1 MVCHRTLLKTWQ
13 EFFNPLLHPQN
24 HPSPGLFTDLFR
36 QWGKSCQLL
45 REPPGA
51 KLKTAPSEPPCRLL
65 GKCVCSG
72 TGQQAFYMHAKL
84 IQCLRPF
91 LDTPRNKAGKKRNI
105 EGKEKNNKTKASKTE
120 FRVLADSASICLR
133 FQSKD
138 LGDQVE
144 SGWGRV
150 AIPEGQA
157 GNTSEELWVHIGH
170 MNHSAQSGF
179 MFSVIPVL
187 KVGSFNHDLLTT
199 LIVPNP
205 VDAQRSLDFFE
216 KCCCPKKLWRFT
228 TFQTSIAMEGFFGS
242 DPAPDALHVS
252 RYLPMEAEKTF
263 WHGEDEERRLRNKAE
278 RLSRIKSA
286 KDKYA
291 LNRENKAPRAKTKK
305 RPAEPHQGE
314 TIFHA
319 LQDAVGGDDENF
331 IVSSSSD
338 ANDDD
343 SNEPC
348 EESDLEEIPQAAFDE
363 PVFEQPLAKD
373 LDGHAVVTSDGLGP
387 SSPVA
392 VAVETEQ
399 ARKIRAAAAALPA
412 GTIKVTVPGCG
423 LLVFYEHLDSIQAQC
438 KHSGHGDC
446 RKQRTVL
453 AGRRAGQ
460 GRCLGYLTEW
470 LLSGSQHPTQYDHCH
485 SHKTDRKARE
495 AARNHLLT
503 LEGSAELLAKER
515 KQDDGEPDEPIRFV

>member
-1 MVCHRTLLKTWQ
+1 MNVTL
-13 EFFNPLLHPQN
+13 N
-24 HPSPGLFTDLFR
+24 FTDLLR

-72 TGQQAFYMHAKL
+72 AGQQAFYMHAKL
-84 IQCLRPF
+84 IQCLKPF

-105 EGKEKNNKTKASKTE
+105 EDIEKKNKTKASKTE
-120 FRVLADSASICLR
+120 FRMLADSASICLK
-133 FQSKD
+133 FQSKE

-157 GNTSEELWVHIGH
+157 GNTPEELWVHIGH
-170 MNHSAQSGF
+170 MNHSAQSRY

-187 KVGSFNHDLLTT
+187 KAGSFNHDLLTK

-205 VDAQRSLDFFE
+205 VDAQRSLDLFE

-252 RYLPMEAEKTF
+252 HYLPMEAEKAF

-278 RLSRIKSA
+278 CLSRIKSA
-286 KDKYA
+286 KSKYA

-305 RPAEPHQGE
+305 RPPGPHQGE
-314 TIFHA
+314 TILHA
-319 LQDAVGGDDENF
+319 LQEAVGGDESL
-331 IVSSSSD
+331 IVSSSSSD
-338 ANDDD
+338 DNDDD
-343 SNEPC
+343 SDDPPEQ
-348 EESDLEEIPQAAFDE
+348 SDLEEPVLDE
-363 PVFEQPLAKD
+363 PVFGQPLAKD
-373 LDGHAVVTSDGLGP
+373 LDGHAVVSSDGLGP

-392 VAVETEQ
+392 AAVDTEQ
-399 ARKIRAAAAALPA
+399 TRKIRAAAAALPA
-412 GTIKVTVPGCG
+412 GTIKVSVPGCG
-423 LLVFYEHLDSIQAQC
+423 LLVFYEHLDSI
-438 KHSGHGDC
+438 
-446 RKQRTVL
+446 
-453 AGRRAGQ
+453 
-460 GRCLGYLTEW
+460 
-470 LLSGSQHPTQYDHCH
+470 
-485 SHKTDRKARE
+485 
-495 AARNHLLT
+495 
-503 LEGSAELLAKER
+503 
-515 KQDDGEPDEPIRFV
+515 